1 MSRLVSPKSRTASP
15 PEEHTALGEYAE
27 RVTKYIPAEVLAAY
41 LSINGILATVTNT
54 GETPLRNAV
63 YAASFA
69 LCLVFTPI
77 YFGLVAHKNEPKML
91 QRIVSTIAFVVWAY
105 NLGGV
110 FSAYGIYIPWLG
122 SIFLIVF
129 SLVSGAFAP
138 QPADR

>member
-1 MSRLVSPKSRTASP
+1 MSRLVSPKSRTANP
-15 PEEHTALGEYAE
+15 PGKSSALSEYAE
-27 RVTKYIPAEVLAAY
+27 RVTKYIPAEILAAY
-41 LSINGILATVTNT
+41 LSINGILAAVTDA

-63 YAASFA
+63 YVASFA
-69 LCLVFTPI
+69 LCLVFTPV

-110 FSAYGIYIPWLG
+110 FSVYGLFIPWLG

-138 QPADR
+138 GPADR